1 VEKSVRRGMPRWMHR
16 IIEQTAALCGMVKTP
31 NPSSHQRETAVHAE
45 YHYRS
50 TTTQG
55 PHQRDETRKTPK
67 QEAEDAHHRARCRW
81 FLAHRDR
88 SRALL
93 LLSTTLYAI
102 VDRFTRK
109 RRTAFDDRQRRGP
122 KPLLKES
129 ANERIER
136 LVEGE
141 SPAEHGWVRSPASL
155 ELQAHRPPTL

>member
-1 VEKSVRRGMPRWMHR
+1 
-16 IIEQTAALCGMVKTP
+16 MVKTP
-31 NPSSHQRETAVHAE
+31 HPSSHLRETAVHAE
-45 YHYRS
+45 YHYHS

-55 PHQRDETRKTPK
+55 PHHRDETRKTPE
-67 QEAEDAHHRARCRW
+67 QEAEEAHHRRARCRW

-102 VDRFTRK
+102 VDRFTQK

-129 ANERIER
+129 ANERIEC

-141 SPAEHGWVRSPASL
+141 SPAEHGWLRSPASL